1 MYRYRVAKILNRK
14 KKTMR
19 RLAKKICR
27 YVLWRGVQELV
38 VGDGRRATGD
48 GRRETATTGRLA
60 AGDNTITK
68 ITSTIIGIGGTI
80 QIGLPGR

>member
-14 KKTMR
+14 KKTVR
-19 RLAKKICR
+19 RLAKK
-27 YVLWRGVQELV
+27 YVGTYCGAACKSKQ
-38 VGDGRRATGD
+38 ATGD